1 MSASRT
7 ETRPRAVVTGA
18 TGGIGRACVAD
29 LARDHD
35 VLALGRDPGRL
46 AELAELP
53 HVTARAAD
61 LADLAGLPAV
71 VEDLA
76 RVDVLVHSAAL
87 AGRTTVAAAS
97 VDDWQAQLELNVVA
111 PAELTRLLLPA
122 LRAARG
128 TVVFLNSGSGFTA
141 RAGDAVYAASK
152 FALRALADSLRQEVE
167 ADGIVVSSVHP
178 GPVDTQMQ
186 RDIQASLGNEYV
198 PERYIRPESVAAA
211 VRAVVDAGEDAVLTT
226 VSVRPRAETR

>member
-1 MSASRT
+1 MSASPT

-18 TGGIGRACVAD
+18 TGGIGRACVVD

-35 VLALGRDPGRL
+35 VLALGRDAGRL
-46 AELAELP
+46 AELAEIP
-53 HVTARAAD
+53 HVTVRAAD
-61 LADLAGLPAV
+61 LTDVAALPAV
-71 VEDLA
+71 VADVD
-76 RVDVLVHSAAL
+76 RVDVLVHSAAV
-87 AGRTTVAAAS
+87 AGRSTVEAATVA
-97 VDDWQAQLELNVVA
+97 DWRAQLELNVVV

-122 LRAARG
+122 LRTARG
-128 TVVFLNSGSGFTA
+128 KVVFLNSGSGLTA

-186 RDIQASLGNEYV
+186 RDIQAGLGNEYV
-198 PERYIRPESVAAA
+198 PERYLRPESVAAA
-211 VRAVVDAGEDAVLTT
+211 VRAVVDAGEDAQVTT
-226 VSVRPRAETR
+226 VSVRPRAVSR

>member
-1 MSASRT
+1 MTAT
-7 ETRPRAVVTGA
+7 DPRPVAVVTGA

-35 VLALGRDPGRL
+35 VVALGRDTAQL
-46 AELAELP
+46 AELAELA
-53 HVTARAAD
+53 HVTVRAAELTD
-61 LADLAGLPAV
+61 FAALPAAV
-71 VEDLA
+71 GDLD
-76 RVDVLVHSAAL
+76 RVDVLVHSAAV
-87 AGRTTVAAAS
+87 AGRTTVEGAS
-97 VDDWQAQLELNVVA
+97 VGEWRAQLELNVVA

-128 TVVFLNSGSGFTA
+128 TVVFVNSGSGFTA

-167 ADGIVVSSVHP
+167 ADGVAVGSVHP

-186 RDIQASLGNEYV
+186 REIQASLGNEYV

-211 VRAVVDAGEDAVLTT
+211 VRAVVDAGEDAQLTT
-226 VSVRPRAETR
+226 VSVRPRAEPR

>member
-1 MSASRT
+1 MTASDP
-7 ETRPRAVVTGA
+7 RPVAVVTGA
-18 TGGIGRACVAD
+18 TRGIGRACVTD

-35 VLALGRDPGRL
+35 VVALGRDTARL
-46 AELAELP
+46 AELDALP

-61 LADLAGLPAV
+61 LTDFAALPGAVEGL
-71 VEDLA
+71 D
-76 RVDVLVHSAAL
+76 RVDVLVHSAAV
-87 AGRTTVAAAS
+87 AGRTTVEGAS
-97 VDDWQAQLELNVVA
+97 VDDWRSQLELNVVA

-128 TVVFLNSGSGFTA
+128 TVVFINSGSGLTA

-167 ADGIVVSSVHP
+167 PDGVAVGSVHP

-186 RDIQASLGNEYV
+186 REIQAALGNEYV
-198 PERYIRPESVAAA
+198 PGRYIRPESVAAA
-211 VRAVVDAGEDAVLTT
+211 VRAVVDAGEDAQLTT
-226 VSVRPRAETR
+226 VSVRPRAEPR

>member
-7 ETRPRAVVTGA
+7 ETRPLAVVTGA

-35 VLALGRDPGRL
+35 VLALGRDAALL
-46 AELAELP
+46 AELDAMP

-61 LADLAGLPAV
+61 LTDFPSLPGLVQDL
-71 VEDLA
+71 E

-87 AGRTTVAAAS
+87 AGPSTVEDATVAQWRS
-97 VDDWQAQLELNVVA
+97 RLELNVVA

-141 RAGDAVYAASK
+141 RGGDAVYAASK

-167 ADGIVVSSVHP
+167 GDGIVVSSVHP

-186 RDIQASLGNEYV
+186 RRIQESRGNEYR
-198 PERYIRPESVAAA
+198 PESFIRPGSVAAA
-211 VRAVVDAGEDAVLTT
+211 VRAVVDAGDDAQVTSVT
-226 VSVRPRAETR
+226 VRPRAEPR

>member
-1 MSASRT
+1 MSADPT

-35 VLALGRDPGRL
+35 VLALGRDAGRL
-46 AELAELP
+46 AELAEIP
-53 HVTARAAD
+53 HVTVRAAD
-61 LADLAGLPAV
+61 LTDPAGIPAAVAGL
-71 VEDLA
+71 D
-76 RVDVLVHSAAL
+76 RVDVLVHSAAV
-87 AGRTTVAAAS
+87 AGRTSVEGAS
-97 VDDWQAQLELNVVA
+97 VEQWRAQLELNVVA

-128 TVVFLNSGSGFTA
+128 TVVFLNSGSGLTA

-152 FALRALADSLRQEVE
+152 FALRALADSLRQEVA

-178 GPVDTQMQ
+178 GPVDTQIG
-186 RDIQASLGNEYV
+186 RASCR
-198 PERYIRPESVAAA
+198 ERV
-211 VRAVVDAGEDAVLTT
+211 
-226 VSVRPRAETR
+226 

>member
-1 MSASRT
+1 MSAPRT
-7 ETRPRAVVTGA
+7 EDRPVAVVTGA

-35 VLALGRDPGRL
+35 VLALGRDAARL
-46 AELAELP
+46 AGLAALP

-61 LADLAGLPAV
+61 LTDFASLPGVVADL
-71 VEDLA
+71 D
-76 RVDVLVHSAAL
+76 RVDVLVHSAAV
-87 AGRTTVAAAS
+87 AGRTTVEGAS
-97 VDDWQAQLELNVVA
+97 VDEWRAQLELNVMA

-128 TVVFLNSGSGFTA
+128 TVVFINSGSGFTA

-167 ADGIVVSSVHP
+167 ADGVSVSSVHP
-178 GPVDTQMQ
+178 GPVDTAMQ
-186 RDIQASLGNEYV
+186 RDIQAALGNEYV

-211 VRAVVDAGEDAVLTT
+211 VRAVVDAGEDAQLTT
-226 VSVRPRAETR
+226 LSVRPGAEPR